1 MKRIITVTIC
11 ILIALIFIVS
21 LFGCDSFELNE
32 EKDNASVVATVNGE
46 DITKAEFNDYLTF
59 NMIIYEINDYDIPTD
74 EDELESFKEDLFND
88 YIANL
93 TYQCEAQ
100 ALGLEIDSDNV
111 SDSID
116 EMLTSTEEYYGDEDS
131 YDAALADYGLTEDT
145 FETLV
150 TTELNMLAYSNA
162 YQDNDDNDLYRC
174 HGKTAVTVGGVDIP
188 NYILYYYV
196 IMDELTT
203 YLSDETIPKT
213 KTTCSICL
221 TNQSII
227 SHRHRLL
234 SHTARSRAMKLRM
247 TKSMMQW
254 EPWITLP
261 IITVTTQWN
270 ISMICI
276 YDG

>member
-11 ILIALIFIVS
+11 ILIALILIVS

-116 EMLTSTEEYYGDEDS
+116 EMLTSPEEYYGDEDS

-162 YQDNDDNDLYRC
+162 YQDNDDNDYTDVTE
-174 HGKTAVTVGGVDIP
+174 KTAVTVGGVDIP

-196 IMDELTT
+196 IMDNSQLI
-203 YLSDETIPKT
+203 SVMGPIPKT
-213 KTTCSICL
+213 KDDMLDLFDESIDYIAQAQAL
-221 TNQSII
+221 IAYGERQ
-227 SHRHRLL
+227 
-234 SHTARSRAMKLRM
+234 AMKLRM

-254 EPWITLP
+254 NRGLRYS

-276 YDG
+276 I